1 MPKKIDKSDDKKPAF
16 SKLKYHFGL
25 SLVAFPSSDQSLTIK
40 QNSDASRFFYNYLVA
55 LGRDRWTNIRLWM
68 SLKKN
73 IPYENSEWFDARI
86 REVEARLVE
95 IHELM
100 YKPKAIKDRF
110 KWFAKNKRLDSLMP
124 YVAKNNY
131 QAGWNL
137 YHKVPSAGLPTFHK
151 KSYEQSYQTM
161 WVNNNIRI
169 LDRKH
174 VQLPKLGK
182 IRVTRVPDWLMKRR
196 DVKIG
201 TVTVKVD
208 AAGRITISFQLGSD
222 APFKKVFSKTDKV
235 VGIDLNLENFATES
249 NGNVIDNPR
258 FYKQQLK
265 KLQAAQRKLNK
276 RERHAKKEHR
286 PLRNSK
292 NYQKQRIKVAVIH
305 RHIKNQRKNFL
316 HNYTTTLIKNH
327 DLVVAEELRSK
338 NMKKNHAISQSI
350 QDVGWRMALSQL
362 EYKAELYGKQF
373 RAVDPRLTTQT
384 CHACGFV
391 MGRKGTKKLTLRD
404 REWTC
409 PACHI
414 HHIRDHNAALNILAK
429 AQ

>member
-1 MPKKIDKSDDKKPAF
+1 MAKKTNKSDNKKPAF

-40 QNSDASRFFYNYLVA
+40 QNSDASRFYYNYLVA

-86 REVEARLVE
+86 REVEARLQG
-95 IHELM
+95 ISDLM
-100 YKPKAIKDRF
+100 YKPKNIKDRY

-124 YVAKNNY
+124 YAAKNNY

-137 YHKVPSAGLPTFHK
+137 FHQVPSVGVPTFHK

-174 VQLPKLGK
+174 AQLPKIGQ
-182 IRVTRVPDWLMKRR
+182 IRVTKVPDWFLKRH

-208 AAGRITISFQLGSD
+208 AVGRTTISFQLGSD
-222 APFKKVFSKTDKV
+222 FPFKKAMPKTDKV
-235 VGIDLNLENFATES
+235 IGIDLNLENFATDSDGE
-249 NGNVIDNPR
+249 VTDNPR
-258 FYKQQLK
+258 YYNQQLK
-265 KLQAAQRKLNK
+265 QLQAEQRKLNK
-276 RERHAKKEHR
+276 RERRAKKEHR
-286 PLRNSK
+286 PLRLAK
-292 NYQKQRIKVAVIH
+292 NYQKQRVKVAAIH
-305 RHIKNQRKNFL
+305 RHVKNQRKNFL
-316 HNYTTTLIKNH
+316 HHYTTTLIKNH
-327 DLVVAEELRSK
+327 DLVAAEELRSK
-338 NMKKNHAISQSI
+338 NMKKNHAINQSI

-362 EYKAELYGKQF
+362 EYKAELYGKKF
-373 RAVDPRLTTQT
+373 KAVDPRLTTQT

-391 MGRKGTKKLTLRD
+391 MGRKGTRKLTLRD